1 MVEVQKIIFRSLKEP
16 SLNRTNFVGL
26 RSFTVQTERHH
37 LVTFIM
43 EYLFIKSK
51 KFVLLFNIFLIFF
64 SENL

>member
-1 MVEVQKIIFRSLKEP
+1 MVEVIQIGLKKPSRDLKEP

-37 LVTFIM
+37 LVTFIL

-51 KFVLLFNIFLIFF
+51 KFVLLGI
-64 SENL
+64 